1 MSVRGFEKQAAQYN
15 PQELNSMLERFC
27 AELKK
32 TNGKDY
38 EPDSLRV
45 MLAGIDRYAPIFFIK
60 INNC

>member
-32 TNGKDY
+32 TNRKDY

-45 MLAGIDRYAPIFFIK
+45 MLAGIDKVCTNIFYK
-60 INNC
+60 NK